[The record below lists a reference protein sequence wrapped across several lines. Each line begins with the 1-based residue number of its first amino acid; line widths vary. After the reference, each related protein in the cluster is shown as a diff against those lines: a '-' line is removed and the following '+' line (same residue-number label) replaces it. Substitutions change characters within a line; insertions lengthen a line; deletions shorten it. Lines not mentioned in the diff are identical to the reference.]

1 MPPETASSRTGTNS
15 ATPDITRLAAAE
27 AIGAGIF
34 TLVAVAA
41 GILAER
47 FSGANIGLAML
58 STALAAAA
66 AFAALARALG
76 PAAPSC
82 FNPALALVN
91 LISGRLAFVPAV
103 LSAAAQ
109 TTAAFLGAMLA
120 HLVTNTGLVQVA
132 TQIQTGPGVWTG
144 EFTGTALFVFVMLAA
159 GERTPARSAFAGA
172 FALLAVA
179 LATPSMSFANPAV
192 TLARTLT
199 DSFTSI
205 RVEDGW
211 PVCIAQLLGAVTA
224 LAAAR
229 WLFPAKAD

>member
-1 MPPETASSRTGTNS
+1 MRSEPISSAANADS
-15 ATPDITRLAAAE
+15 APPDITRLLMAE
-27 AIGAGIF
+27 AFGAGMF

-47 FSGANIGLAML
+47 FCGGNIGLAML

-66 AFAALARALG
+66 AFTVLARTLG
-76 PAAPSC
+76 AAVPSC

-91 LISGRLAFVPAV
+91 LISGRLALSPAL
-103 LSAAAQ
+103 LSAIAQ
-109 TTAAFLGAMLA
+109 IAAAFLGAMVA

-132 TQIQTGPGVWTG
+132 TQIQTGPGVWAG
-144 EFTGTALFVFVMLAA
+144 EFAGTALFVFAMLATGSHA
-159 GERTPARSAFAGA
+159 PARAAFTGGCAI
-172 FALLAVA
+172 LAIS

-211 PVCIAQLLGAVTA
+211 PICAAQLAGAIAA
-224 LAAAR
+224 LFLVR
-229 WLFPAKAD
+229 WLFPTKA